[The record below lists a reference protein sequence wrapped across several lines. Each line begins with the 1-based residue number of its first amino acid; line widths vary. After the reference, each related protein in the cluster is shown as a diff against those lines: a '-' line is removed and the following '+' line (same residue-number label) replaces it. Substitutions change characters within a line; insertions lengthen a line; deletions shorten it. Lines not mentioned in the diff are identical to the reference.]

1 MSPPQTDSG
10 DYGNYSRHRKV
21 RVSGHSLV
29 RRCKSREGILLSYE
43 KSIDILGD
51 KTVAVCQVKPNLGK
65 FEASSLPPNPQ
76 CQV

>member
-1 MSPPQTDSG
+1 MSPPQINSD
-10 DYGNYSRHRKV
+10 DYGNYGRHRKV
-21 RVSGHSLV
+21 RVSGCSLV

-51 KTVAVCQVKPNLGK
+51 KAVAVCQVKPNLGK
-65 FEASSLPPNPQ
+65 FEASSPPPNPQ